1 MTIPTYTHT
10 YNHNLRLTLHQC
22 LLHPHDY
29 VACVKAFGY
38 MIDHSPVLD
47 EYTPM
52 YMVCVT
58 FIASGISQR

>member
-10 YNHNLRLTLHQC
+10 YKHNLRLTLHQC

-29 VACVKAFGY
+29 VPCVKAFGY
-38 MIDHSPVLD
+38 KTDHLPLLD

-58 FIASGISQR
+58 FIASGISQ